1 MRGRCA
7 EDLTRPQTRPSPPT
21 TRPSFWTSTPIG
33 NLHTVNTPS
42 PAGVGKRA
50 LDLVVGLPLAL
61 ATLPVVVV
69 AAIVSAAALRANPF
83 FVHERVGWC
92 GRTIRVVKIRTLP
105 VTTGA
110 YVDKFALEAQRIPR
124 PTAALRTLHLDEL
137 PQLWLVVAG
146 SMSLVGPRPEMRVLH
161 DGFDPR
167 FAELRCRIRPGLTGL
182 WQISPHCVGLIGQH
196 PEYDRIYLEMR
207 SLRLD
212 AWIAFR
218 TVLKVLGRGTAHLHE
233 VPAWAIR
240 RVTPP
245 TAPVSPANPETV
257 RAA

>member
-1 MRGRCA
+1 M
-7 EDLTRPQTRPSPPT
+7 D
-21 TRPSFWTSTPIG
+21 STP
-33 NLHTVNTPS
+33 

-50 LDLVVGLPLAL
+50 LDLAVGLPLAL
-61 ATLPVVVV
+61 LSLPVVAV
-69 AAIVSAAALRANPF
+69 AAVVSAVALRANPF

-92 GRTIRVVKIRTLP
+92 GRTFRVVKVRTLP
-105 VTTGA
+105 TSTGA
-110 YVDKFALEAQRIPR
+110 YVDKFALDAQRIPR
-124 PTAALRTLHLDEL
+124 STALLRSLHLDEL

-161 DGFDPR
+161 DEFDPR

-182 WQISPHCVGLIGQH
+182 WQISPHCVGLIGQR

-207 SLRLD
+207 SWRLD

-218 TVLKVLGRGTAHLHE
+218 TALKMLGRGTVHLYE
-233 VPAWAIR
+233 VPEWAFR
-240 RVTPP
+240 RTAPRVT
-245 TAPVSPANPETV
+245 TVRPATQEAV